1 MRGVPSSKPSHA
13 QAYLFHHVDDTM
25 PCRDRH
31 VIVAINDRGR
41 RSSMAAYYDGDNF
54 IDALGSK
61 IKHVEYWGQVPHH
74 PEHKTW

>member
-1 MRGVPSSKPSHA
+1 
-13 QAYLFHHVDDTM
+13 
-25 PCRDRH
+25 
-31 VIVAINDRGR
+31 
-41 RSSMAAYYDGDNF
+41 MAAYYDGDNF